1 MKSRWVPP
9 CLGWLRGAV
18 LASTVLLAGC
28 VAGLPGWSSPS
39 PPPPET
45 MPVETLPPTTAETVG
60 PDATRPPLDVMDTI
74 LRVEGTVSLTT
85 PRFKVDDSWSINW
98 TNDGRTLFSVQVIP
112 AKTDA
117 FGDLVV
123 STVKPGKGQAAMYVP
138 GTYVLRII
146 GSHHWKVTVRD
157 LATRPSVVLPAR
169 LTGSGFGSSPMFV
182 ADGPWLLEWSQARD
196 ARFIVERLDLAENVT
211 YGLVHQTEAPRGCVV
226 SPAVGEQVLRVVAEG
241 GWELRISGWD
251 GGEVVC
257 PL

>member
-1 MKSRWVPP
+1 
-9 CLGWLRGAV
+9 
-18 LASTVLLAGC
+18 
-28 VAGLPGWSSPS
+28 
-39 PPPPET
+39 
-45 MPVETLPPTTAETVG
+45 
-60 PDATRPPLDVMDTI
+60 MDTI